1 MLNIAASGAPAFPRL
16 SIFRLIFAMLFSP
29 SFKSYN
35 SFESEVLPRS
45 SLRFDG
51 NAINKCSRGVCVS
64 VCMRVHTCMYE
75 GQKEKERERECVC
88 VCVDMGMRTRVCVSV
103 YLRV

>member
-1 MLNIAASGAPAFPRL
+1 
-16 SIFRLIFAMLFSP
+16 MLFSP

-75 GQKEKERERECVC
+75 GQKEKERERVCVCMCGYGHAYVCVC
-88 VCVDMGMRTRVCVSV
+88 VCLSACVRERESMCVCV
-103 YLRV
+103 